1 MSKKISPSNPA
12 PSEYPLALLMSIV
25 AALAYI
31 PALKGEFVWD
41 DELYVSG
48 NPLMGNLSLA
58 GLKEIFST
66 FVSGN
71 YHPFTILSL
80 ALEFPFA
87 GKSTFIFH
95 LSNLILHGLNTAL
108 LWVLLAEKIKIPRPS
123 IILICLLFGIHPLHT
138 ESVAWISE
146 RKDVLYG
153 FFYLLAL
160 HAALSGKQ
168 PKHRI
173 LMLLFFICSALS
185 KAVAVTFPLVWVLA
199 EYYRNPAQI
208 KQTLK
213 EESIWLL
220 LLIALSFGTG
230 ILAIIAQDTSIRDYQ
245 VYSLVDNF
253 FVGCYA
259 LLFYPIKTLVPISLS
274 AFYPY
279 YEKTDSLPP
288 PLFLIAPILV
298 AIWFFLAWKFR
309 SKVPEFLQGTLVYL
323 VLILPVA
330 QFLPVGN
337 AVAAD
342 RYAYLASW
350 GIAWMLC
357 GLFRL
362 PIQPYLKPAGLVLT
376 IGLFIL
382 TWQRSKVWLSPVSLW
397 EDVLEKEPGV
407 PLAWYNMGNYYL
419 DRKMPDKAMPYF
431 EKARNFDPQ
440 KTLHP
445 NYLHSWNNLANA
457 KLQLKQYPEAEALY
471 QKITEMDKSYTGAWV
486 NLGNLYNETG
496 RYEQAII
503 AFTEALNQQ
512 PGHMGIQLNLA
523 LAYYQSKQYE
533 VALQWYEKLIQQQP
547 RDASV
552 FHQKG
557 LCLAGLGR
565 FEEAKAAYFTSLN
578 LDPNLQIAKM
588 NLAVVLNQTGKTDS
602 ALVLLRE
609 SARAGYPG
617 AQDALRNNGL
627 TW

>member
-1 MSKKISPSNPA
+1 MSKKQTHSTRSQ
-12 PSEYPLALLMSIV
+12 SELPIALLLGLISAM
-25 AALAYI
+25 AYI

-48 NPLMGNLSLA
+48 NPLMGDLSLA
-58 GLKEIFST
+58 GLKAIFST

-71 YHPFTILSL
+71 YHPLTILSL
-80 ALEFPFA
+80 ALEYPFA

-95 LSNLILHGLNTAL
+95 LSNLIFHGLNTLL
-108 LWVLLAEKIKIPRPS
+108 LWLLLVEKIKLPKHS
-123 IILICLLFGIHPLHT
+123 ALLICLLFGIHPMHT

-153 FFYLLAL
+153 FFYLLGL
-160 HAALSGKQ
+160 HAALSGKSTQ
-168 PKHRI
+168 WRM
-173 LMLLFFICSALS
+173 LMLLCFIASALS
-185 KAVAVTFPLVWVLA
+185 KAVAVTFPLVWMLA
-199 EYYRNPAQI
+199 EYYRNPSQL

-213 EESIWLL
+213 TESLWLGL
-220 LLIALSFGTG
+220 LFALSLGTG
-230 ILAIIAQDTSIRDYQ
+230 ILAIIAQDTSIRDYT

-259 LLFYPIKTLVPISLS
+259 LLFYPIKTLIPISLS

-279 YEKTDSLPP
+279 YEKTDALPP
-288 PLFLIAPILV
+288 LIYLLSPLLV
-298 AIWFFLAWKFR
+298 GAWFWAAWKWR
-309 SKVPEFLQGTLVYL
+309 TQVPELIQGTLLYL

-350 GIAWMLC
+350 GIAWMLT
-357 GLFRL
+357 GIFRL
-362 PIQPYLKPAGLVLT
+362 PIQAYLKPAGVVLLL
-376 IGLFIL
+376 GLFLL
-382 TWQRSKVWLSPVSLW
+382 TWERSKVWLSPVSLW
-397 EDVLEKEPGV
+397 EDVLEKEPAV

-419 DRKMPDKAMPYF
+419 DKKMGDKAIPYF
-431 EKARNFDPQ
+431 EKARSFDPK

-471 QKITEMDKSYTGAWV
+471 RKITEMDSTYTGAWV
-486 NLGNLYNETG
+486 NLGNLYNESG
-496 RYEQAII
+496 RHPQAVE
-503 AFTEALNQQ
+503 AFSVALAQQ
-512 PGHMGIQLNLA
+512 PDHMGIKLNIA
-523 LAYYQSKQYE
+523 LAYYQSGKIDT
-533 VALQWYEKLIQQQP
+533 ALDWYNRLIQLQP
-547 RDASV
+547 KDAALH
-552 FHQKG
+552 HQKG
-557 LCLAGLGR
+557 LCLAAKQQ
-565 FEEAKAAYFTSLN
+565 FEEAKAAYFTSLA
-578 LDPNLQIAKM
+578 LDPNLQIARM

-627 TW
+627 SW